1 MWRRAQEE
9 SDFSSTK
16 IYQTTN
22 FSAFFLFQVYLGDVF
37 GLKTLAARGDLILC
51 SVPGVEHVQWHSNET
66 VFHTCMEK
74 WLV

>member
-1 MWRRAQEE
+1 MRAEE
-9 SDFSSTK
+9 HTLDDSPLL
-16 IYQTTN
+16 
-22 FSAFFLFQVYLGDVF
+22 LFQVFLRDIF

-51 SVPGVEHVQWHSNET
+51 SVPGIQHVYWHSNET